1 MLLVIGDSHS
11 VIWGGKLVLSD
22 KDHRSLFP
30 DVAVH
35 YLGAPLAY
43 NLIADTVGAVAP
55 GKWGMEVLKRVKEA
69 EGATALCLCFGEID
83 VRTRAVKTALEEG
96 IPLKDSV
103 ERIAARLV
111 AFCEILKEH
120 FAQPIFV
127 AAPVPCA
134 SQGRGGT
141 PSFPSYGSE
150 RELNWATRLFADYLS
165 AKSLELGAFH
175 VISIVD
181 RLLDSRFQTRRD
193 FYADEVHLN
202 ARGFDLLVEE
212 FHRVVRETSLPLADF
227 WDPGSMLGDATI
239 RDVSNEIAV
248 QLDAQDQTNT
258 VLIDIGFGA
267 FPHRLRL
274 TDLKF
279 DCPRLEIS
287 LSGGLL
293 ANNLMPI
300 GRYAVVPSGE
310 ERLDFAVEFPKNYS
324 CRYLQLGIEASAKV
338 SLNEVRLDVRSFLR
352 PER

>member
-11 VIWGGKLVLSD
+11 VIWGGRLVLSD
-22 KDHRSLFP
+22 KDRRSLFP

-55 GKWGMEVLKRVKEA
+55 GKWGIEVLKRVKEA
-69 EGATALCLCFGEID
+69 EGTTALCLCFGEID

-111 AFCEILKEH
+111 AFCGFLRREVTH
-120 FAQPIFV
+120 PIFV
-127 AAPVPCA
+127 AAPI
-134 SQGRGGT
+134 
-141 PSFPSYGSE
+141 PSPHGKAWDSYFPSYGSE
-150 RELNWATRLFADYLS
+150 KERNEATRLFARYLS
-165 AKSLELGAFH
+165 AKSRELKTFQ
-175 VISIVD
+175 VISIFD
-181 RLLDSRFQTRRD
+181 RLVDCTLKTRSE
-193 FYADEVHLN
+193 FYADDIHLN
-202 ARGFDLLVEE
+202 TLGLDLVVDE
-212 FHRVVRETSLPLADF
+212 FRRVVRETSLPLADF
-227 WDPGSMLGDATI
+227 WDPGSMLGDETI
-239 RDVSNEIAV
+239 RDVSKEIAV
-248 QLDAQDQTNT
+248 QLDVKDQTNT

-310 ERLDFAVEFPKNYS
+310 KRLDFAVEFPKNYS
-324 CRYLQLGIEASAKV
+324 CRYLPLGIEASAKV
-338 SLNEVRLDVRSFLR
+338 SLNEVRLEVRSFLK